1 MYGKL
6 MIQTELEVLTGL
18 HIGGSSVFSAIGAVD
33 SPVVRDPYTHLP
45 ILPGSSLKGKLRSLL
60 SRSLLGGRRC
70 ALEEDPPVVKRLFGC
85 QQAPITLARLQFTD
99 GFVTPQSVEK
109 FRHVGLTEIKWENAI
124 HRLTAVANPRQIERV
139 VPGVRFDCRIAYT
152 LEQEDEVEEDLG
164 ALAQAMRLLQLDYLG
179 GYGTRGSGRVSF
191 RQVRLAELGG
201 LLDGGRLAAL
211 QALFKEVESYDLLSV

>member
-1 MYGKL
+1 M
-6 MIQTELEVLTGL
+6 
-18 HIGGSSVFSAIGAVD
+18 
-33 SPVVRDPYTHLP
+33 
-45 ILPGSSLKGKLRSLL
+45 
-60 SRSLLGGRRC
+60 
-70 ALEEDPPVVKRLFGC
+70 
-85 QQAPITLARLQFTD
+85 
-99 GFVTPQSVEK
+99 
-109 FRHVGLTEIKWENAI
+109 
-124 HRLTAVANPRQIERV
+124 
-139 VPGVRFDCRIAYT
+139 VPGVQFDCRIAYT